1 MLRGKEE
8 NLINKVWVY
17 FKEGI
22 YENRTLDR
30 LYVEGLKRVEP
41 LTYMSVPKLSSVKTL
56 SKKFVNYRFGER
68 IMFMQ
73 FMIDG
78 P

>member
-41 LTYMSVPKLSSVKTL
+41 LT
-56 SKKFVNYRFGER
+56 
-68 IMFMQ
+68 
-73 FMIDG
+73 
-78 P
+78 